1 MPGTQSSSLELK
13 NKTNLK
19 SFKLFS
25 QLVEI
30 FTKSRYPYFAV
41 FLDINDIKGIEFH
54 VFPKEE
60 TCDPI
65 VCVIYVEYFY
75 VSIQ

>member
-1 MPGTQSSSLELK
+1 M
-13 NKTNLK
+13 
-19 SFKLFS
+19 
-25 QLVEI
+25 EI